1 MPGLEDLLKSLRR
14 LPVKGK
20 FLLLMVVVLVTVV
33 GLNLVAVASVDDPSV
48 LWRMWLMTALAV
60 SAICGLAYY
69 LARQVMGQLGGDP
82 DFVVEVVNRIAEG
95 SLDTPIEL
103 ARHDSSSILHGISQ
117 MQKELRAI
125 VSQIEQNARDVNAS
139 VQQMSAQSNEIS
151 FASQMQAGSTSQT
164 TETINEIRDRI
175 NDMSAL
181 VGETEQH
188 SKQVVSLSVSGAGSL
203 AETLEEMAAI
213 KAMTQ
218 ETAGKITRLQ
228 EGSKKISAVINLIKG
243 IANQTNLL
251 ALNAAIEAARAGAQ
265 GRGFAVVAEEVRK
278 LAEHTASA
286 TVDVSSMITEIQS
299 ETGEV
304 VRAMEAVQPLIDAG
318 VVKSETAAGSLRQI
332 EGEAVE
338 TLEKINRIAGAVA
351 EQISRSAD
359 IVENVEQIAEM
370 LKMTDSAVE
379 SATQTAVALERSVA
393 GLDGAVKRFKH

>member
-1 MPGLEDLLKSLRR
+1 MPGLEGLLKSFRR
-14 LPVKGK
+14 LHVKGT
-20 FLLLMVVVLVTVV
+20 FLLLMVVVLLTVLV
-33 GLNLVAVASVDDPSV
+33 LNLMAVAAVNDPAV
-48 LWRMWLMTALAV
+48 LWRMWLVTGVALLATG
-60 SAICGLAYY
+60 GLAYS
-69 LARQVMGQLGGDP
+69 LARQIMRQLGGDP
-82 DFVVEVVNRIAEG
+82 DVVVDVVNRIAEG

-103 ARHDSSSILHGISQ
+103 NRSDSSSILHGIAQ
-117 MQKELRAI
+117 MQKELLAI

-151 FASQMQAGSTSQT
+151 FASQMQAGSTTQT
-164 TETINEIRDRI
+164 TETINEIRERI
-175 NDMSAL
+175 NDMSFL

-188 SKQVVSLSVSGAGSL
+188 SKEVVSLSVNGAQLLG
-203 AETLEEMAAI
+203 ETLEGMAAI
-213 KAMTQ
+213 KAMIQ
-218 ETAGKITRLQ
+218 ETAGKITRLR

-251 ALNAAIEAARAGAQ
+251 ALNAAIEAARAGSQ

-286 TVDVSSMITEIQS
+286 TVDVSAMILEIQG

-304 VRAMEAVQPLIDAG
+304 VKAMDAVQPLIDAG
-318 VVKSETAAGSLRQI
+318 VVKSETAAVSLRRI
-332 EGEAVE
+332 EGEAAD

-351 EQISRSAD
+351 DQINRSAD
-359 IVENVEQIAEM
+359 IVENVQQITEM
-370 LKMTDSAVE
+370 LKMTDAAVE